1 MDHGVAL
8 VQSYLQLNGYFTSAE
23 SPIISSMG
31 RRGFRTITDID
42 LLAFRFPSGFDAP
55 QPVPVQKRAPREID
69 RSELDPGLG
78 TAPDLLDMIIGE
90 VKEGRVGI
98 NSSARDP
105 EVLKTVISRLG
116 QTGEEDRAV
125 ADLLRTGVA
134 SVGTGVVIRFIAF
147 GAFPPGAPVPPCRI
161 ISLGHVVDY
170 LQSYV
175 RKHYGMLRHLQL
187 KDPAFGLM
195 LAMEKAKRGAAG
207 RRGAEGVEIVTDQR
221 EPKKA
226 KESRPSEEV
235 RRK

>member
-1 MDHGVAL
+1 MDHAVAL

-23 SPIISSMG
+23 SPIIASAG

-42 LLAFRFPSGFDAP
+42 VLAFRFPSGLDAARAM
-55 QPVPVQKRAPREID
+55 PVRRRAPRGLD
-69 RSELDPGLG
+69 TSELDPGLG
-78 TAPDLLDMIIGE
+78 VTPDLIDMIVGE

-98 NSSARDP
+98 NNGARDP

-125 ADLLRTGVA
+125 ADLLQSGVA
-134 SVGTGVVIRFIAF
+134 RVGSGVVIRFIAF

-170 LQSYV
+170 LQDYV
-175 RKHYGMLRHLQL
+175 RKHYSMLRHLQL
-187 KDPAFGLM
+187 KDPAFGFM
-195 LAMEKAKRGAAG
+195 LALEKAKRGAAG

-221 EPKKA
+221 ERQPLHARRRPK
-226 KESRPSEEV
+226 
-235 RRK
+235 